1 MDDVGVLCP
10 WNVTRPDHEY
20 LRISRNIQEYRI
32 SKKIDVDD
40 IVCVKGCV
48 LGMSPGRINFPA
60 FDISQWEDHW
70 PWQPLWLGLGFNTRM
85 EIFHFKTGI
94 WYKSMFLLWHW
105 PWHLLRLGAVHILRN
120 TGWGGGSSI
129 CFDIDYGTCCDYV
142 PRLCKYCA
150 NIVQRLCLDFAKI
163 LRRL

>member
-60 FDISQWEDHW
+60 FDISQWEDH
-70 PWQPLWLGLGFNTRM
+70 
-85 EIFHFKTGI
+85 
-94 WYKSMFLLWHW
+94 
-105 PWHLLRLGAVHILRN
+105 
-120 TGWGGGSSI
+120 
-129 CFDIDYGTCCDYV
+129 
-142 PRLCKYCA
+142 
-150 NIVQRLCLDFAKI
+150 
-163 LRRL
+163 